1 MLNVNS
7 AHEFELC
14 YVTSGINKIN
24 KIEEKMMRRKVMF
37 CAVVA
42 VVSLFFVVNFAQAN
56 IFGLDGN
63 VSPGAFPSFGAED
76 PFGFGTYGGTPA
88 PSPSLLV
95 GPFTDSDVLMAG
107 QGVPAK
113 HLSFNPFPFWINA
126 FSDNTEVYDDI
137 VKLDFSVDRISS
149 GLAGT
154 AVNTQFGLNQ
164 QPGDIFRTTRTLP
177 APAIMLP
184 LMGGVGYMGPLPSAG
199 VGGGNALLLDE
210 SALTLTAMGV
220 PGVLVDS
227 SVPAIPIAAV
237 GTHDNVDSFEHNL
250 FDTDGDM
257 KNDTWMYFSIN
268 PDEAL
273 IMTPSAPGISAAD
286 IFDIKPAGVL
296 GNLSNNPFAAAA
308 SMGLDM
314 HGPDDIDAL
323 VMYDLD
329 VLGGPC
335 WGGPGA
341 QPDVDYALF
350 SLSHGSAS
358 LINWGLSEAD
368 IFLTNFTGSFA
379 LYASAAD
386 LGLIGRP
393 GLEPGD
399 NVDALEIIPE
409 PTTIALLGLG
419 ILALRRKRKA

>member
-1 MLNVNS
+1 
-7 AHEFELC
+7 
-14 YVTSGINKIN
+14 
-24 KIEEKMMRRKVMF
+24 MRRKVMF

-63 VSPGAFPSFGAED
+63 VSPGAFPGLGAED
-76 PFGFGTYGGTPA
+76 PFGLGTFGGWLA
-88 PSPSLLV
+88 PSPSLAV

-107 QGVPAK
+107 SGVPAK
-113 HLSFNPFPFWINA
+113 HLNFNPFPFWINA
-126 FSDNTEVYDDI
+126 LSDNTEVYDDI
-137 VKLDFSVDRISS
+137 VKLDFSVDRISA

-164 QPGDIFRTTRTLP
+164 QPGDIFRTTRALS

-184 LMGGVGYMGPLPSAG
+184 LMGGVGYVGPLPSAG
-199 VGGGNALLLDE
+199 VGGGNTLLIDE
-210 SALTLTAMGV
+210 SALTLTAMVV
-220 PGVLVDS
+220 PGVLVGPA
-227 SVPAIPIAAV
+227 VPAMPIAA
-237 GTHDNVDSFEHNL
+237 GTHDNVDSFERNA
-250 FDTDGDM
+250 FDIDGD
-257 KNDTWMYFSIN
+257 KINDTWMYFSIN

-273 IMTPSAPGISAAD
+273 NVMASAPAISAAD

-296 GNLSNNPFAAAA
+296 GNLRSSPFATAA
-308 SMGLDM
+308 SMGLDTV
-314 HGPDDIDAL
+314 GQNTDDIDAL
-323 VMYDLD
+323 VLYDLGQ
-329 VLGGPC
+329 LGGTY

-341 QPDVDYALF
+341 EPGIDYALF

-386 LGLIGRP
+386 LGLIGGP

-419 ILALRRKRKA
+419 ILALRRKRRA